1 MNTKNNM
8 NLPNSEVVF
17 DAKHHTYTLY
27 GKQLQGITPIINWLF
42 PDTYKDIP
50 QHILDAAADYGTAV
64 HQKCEECDSLGIAND
79 DVVCDYQRIISEAG
93 LQPVYS
99 EYLVSDGQNIASAI
113 DKVFADDSL
122 GDIKTT
128 SKIHWLNVQLQLSIY
143 AWLYEMQ
150 TGRKTNKLYVI
161 WLPKPQYGNPMVKE
175 LKRIPAD
182 VCKYIVEVYLAG
194 GDRESAIMALS
205 FHADILGETE
215 RKVGN
220 ISSEWEGVINEL
232 ITIKKQL
239 DILTEREKE
248 IKKSILSTM
257 ESKGDDN
264 WCNDVIQISKRA
276 ASERVS
282 IDTKAIQKDMP
293 EVYEKYKKTTKVASS
308 LTYKLL

>member
-79 DVVCDYQRIISEAG
+79 DVVCAYQRIISEAG

>member
-1 MNTKNNM
+1 M

>member
-17 DAKHHTYTLY
+17 DAEHHTYTLY
-27 GKQLQGITPIINWLF
+27 GKQLSGVTPIISWLF

-50 QHILDAAADYGTAV
+50 ERVLNAAAEYGTAV
-64 HQKCEECDSLGIAND
+64 HIKCEECDSLGIAND
-79 DVVCDYQRIISEAG
+79 DVTLAYQRIISEAG
-93 LQPVYS
+93 LHPVYS
-99 EYLVSDGQNIASAI
+99 EYLVSDEHHIASAI

-128 SKIHWLNVQLQLSIY
+128 SKIHWLNVQVQLSIY

-150 TGRKTNKLYVI
+150 TGRKANKLYVI
-161 WLPKPQYGNPMVKE
+161 WLPKPQYGKPMVKE
-175 LKRIPAD
+175 IERIPAD
-182 VCKYIVEVYLAG
+182 ICKYIVEVYVNG
-194 GDRESAIMALS
+194 GDVESALTALS
-205 FHADILGETE
+205 FHADILEETE

>member
-1 MNTKNNM
+1 M

-17 DAKHHTYTLY
+17 DAEHHTYTLY
-27 GKQLQGITPIINWLF
+27 GKSLSGITPIIGWLF
-42 PDTYKDIP
+42 PDTYKDIS
-50 QHILDAAADYGTAV
+50 QQRLDMAAARGTEI
-64 HQKCEECDSLGIAND
+64 HKKCEECDSLGIAND
-79 DVVCDYQRIISEAG
+79 EVTKDYQRIISEAG

-143 AWLYEMQ
+143 AWLYELQ

-161 WLPKPQYGNPMVKE
+161 WLPKPQYGKPMVKE

-182 VCKYIVEVYLAG
+182 VCKYIVEVYLAD
-194 GDRESAIMALS
+194 GDRESAMMALS
-205 FHADILGETE
+205 FHTDTE
-215 RKVGN
+215 QEAGRKVGN
-220 ISSEWEGVINEL
+220 ISSEWDGVINEL

>member
-1 MNTKNNM
+1 MKNNM

-17 DAKHHTYTLY
+17 DAEHHTYTLY
-27 GKQLQGITPIINWLF
+27 GNQLQGITPIISWLF

-79 DVVCDYQRIISEAG
+79 DVVCAYQRIISEAG

-143 AWLYEMQ
+143 AWLYELQ

-161 WLPKPQYGNPMVKE
+161 WLPKPQYGKPMVKE

-194 GDRESAIMALS
+194 GDRESAMMALS
-205 FHADILGETE
+205 FHTDVVEEAG

-220 ISSEWEGVINEL
+220 IASEWEGVINEL

-276 ASERVS
+276 ASERIS

-293 EVYEKYKKTTKVASS
+293 EIYEKYKKTTKVASS
-308 LTYKLL
+308 LTYKIL

>member
-27 GKQLQGITPIINWLF
+27 GKQLQGITPIISWLF

-79 DVVCDYQRIISEAG
+79 DVVCAYQRIISEAG

-113 DKVFADDSL
+113 DKVFAGDSL

-161 WLPKPQYGNPMVKE
+161 WLPKPQYGKPMVKE

-194 GDRESAIMALS
+194 GERESAMMALS

-276 ASERVS
+276 ASECVS

>member
-1 MNTKNNM
+1 MKNNM

-17 DAKHHTYTLY
+17 DAEHHTYTLY
-27 GKQLQGITPIINWLF
+27 GKQLQGITPIISWLF

-79 DVVCDYQRIISEAG
+79 DVVCAYQRIISEAG

-161 WLPKPQYGNPMVKE
+161 WLPKPQYGKPMVKE

-182 VCKYIVEVYLAG
+182 VCKYIVEVYLAD
-194 GDRESAIMALS
+194 GDRESAMMALS
-205 FHADILGETE
+205 FHTDTE
-215 RKVGN
+215 QEAGRKVSN

>member
-17 DAKHHTYTLY
+17 DAEHHTYTLY
-27 GKQLQGITPIINWLF
+27 GKSLSGITPIIGWLF
-42 PDTYKDIP
+42 PDTYKDIL
-50 QHILDAAADYGTAV
+50 QQRLDMAAARGTEI
-64 HQKCEECDSLGIAND
+64 HKKCEECDSLGIAND
-79 DVVCDYQRIISEAG
+79 EVTKDYQRIISEAG

-113 DKVFADDSL
+113 DKIFADDSL

-143 AWLYEMQ
+143 AWLYELQ

-161 WLPKPQYGNPMVKE
+161 WLPKPQYGKPMVKE

-194 GDRESAIMALS
+194 GDRESAMMALS
-205 FHADILGETE
+205 FHTDTEQEAE

-220 ISSEWEGVINEL
+220 ISSEWDGVINEL

-308 LTYKLL
+308 LTYKIL

>member
-8 NLPNSEVVF
+8 NLPNSEVLF

-27 GKQLQGITPIINWLF
+27 GKQLQGITPIISWLF

-79 DVVCDYQRIISEAG
+79 DVVCAYQRIISEAG

-161 WLPKPQYGNPMVKE
+161 WLPKPQYGKPMVKE

-182 VCKYIVEVYLAG
+182 VCKYIVEVYLAD
-194 GDRESAIMALS
+194 GDRESAMMALS
-205 FHADILGETE
+205 FHTDTE
-215 RKVGN
+215 QEAGRKVGN

>member
-27 GKQLQGITPIINWLF
+27 GKQLQGITPIISWLF

-79 DVVCDYQRIISEAG
+79 DVVCAYQRIISEAG

-161 WLPKPQYGNPMVKE
+161 WLPKPQYGKPMVKE

-194 GDRESAIMALS
+194 GERESAMMALS

-239 DILTEREKE
+239 DVLTEREKE

-293 EVYEKYKKTTKVASS
+293 EVYEVQKDYESS
-308 LTYKLL
+308 IKFNL

>member
-79 DVVCDYQRIISEAG
+79 DVVCAYQRIISEAG

-161 WLPKPQYGNPMVKE
+161 WLPKPQYGKPMVKE

>member
-1 MNTKNNM
+1 MKTKKNM

-17 DAKHHTYTLY
+17 DAEHHTYTLY
-27 GKQLQGITPIINWLF
+27 GKQLQGITPIISWLF

-79 DVVCDYQRIISEAG
+79 DVVCAYQRIISEAG

-161 WLPKPQYGNPMVKE
+161 WLPKPQYGKPMVKE

-182 VCKYIVEVYLAG
+182 VCKYIVEVYLAD
-194 GDRESAIMALS
+194 GDRESAMMALS
-205 FHADILGETE
+205 FHTDTE
-215 RKVGN
+215 QEAGRKVGN
-220 ISSEWEGVINEL
+220 ISSEWDGVINEL

-239 DILTEREKE
+239 DVLTEREKE

>member
-27 GKQLQGITPIINWLF
+27 GKQLQGITPIISWLF

-79 DVVCDYQRIISEAG
+79 DVVCAYQRIISEAG

-161 WLPKPQYGNPMVKE
+161 WLPKPQYGKPMVKE

-182 VCKYIVEVYLAG
+182 VCKYIVEVYLAN
-194 GDRESAIMALS
+194 GDRESAMMALS
-205 FHADILGETE
+205 FHTDTEQEAE

-239 DILTEREKE
+239 DVLTEREKE

-257 ESKGDDN
+257 ESKGEDN
-264 WCNDVIQISKRA
+264 WCKDVIQISKRA